1 MDGGCLSSPRWVS
14 LLVAE
19 IYYPETITPINR
31 RPPVHRSPVM
41 SDDPPPIND
50 FHTYQQYLHKR
61 AVPTNSETKPN
72 SSTKKVHCDGVD
84 ELGCFQVFVSSN
96 RSYNQLP
103 NDENIPRTDIISSLF
118 SFVQVRLYYD
128 WFLVPGSC
136 KCWRPDYFSKY
147 MRWSR
152 DASSEF

>member
-41 SDDPPPIND
+41 SNDPPPID
-50 FHTYQQYLHKR
+50 DLRTYPHQYLHKR
-61 AVPTNSETKPN
+61 AVPTSSETKS

-84 ELGCFQVFVSSN
+84 ELGCFQVKPQN
-96 RSYNQLP
+96 TR
-103 NDENIPRTDIISSLF
+103 IIL
-118 SFVQVRLYYD
+118 RGLT
-128 WFLVPGSC
+128 
-136 KCWRPDYFSKY
+136 
-147 MRWSR
+147 SR
-152 DASSEF
+152 